1 MDERQE
7 SQKDKIKKQVDINK
21 SHTLDETNLGSQ
33 NGAVNHF
40 GVQRNDKNSEED
52 KQNIIN
58 KINATKARN
67 LQQSGSASYVP
78 NYEVVCHLIVMV
90 MIIWETKMI
99 RIPL

>member
-21 SHTLDETNLGSQ
+21 SHTLDGTNLGSQ

-52 KQNIIN
+52 KQHIRN
-58 KINATKARN
+58 KTWQREHSNNGFHSGLIATRRSLKE
-67 LQQSGSASYVP
+67 LEQDSY
-78 NYEVVCHLIVMV
+78 
-90 MIIWETKMI
+90 
-99 RIPL
+99 